1 MTSIFSFIIFI
12 SIVWTVMFLMHV
24 IAWVPLSR
32 VFSLSLPYWPVWLGL
47 LASSYL
53 LASAAVRTIG
63 GLWADYLYFA
73 AATWL
78 GVVFLLFSTMLV
90 YQLQYMVTGFE
101 SRGVV
106 IGLVV
111 LVAGASV
118 HALFA
123 GHALTTKEYTVA
135 VEHLEQP
142 VRIVHLAD
150 IHVGTVHQSEYLR
163 RVVEATNAAKS
174 DLVLITGDLFD
185 GSAPIDTSILS
196 PLNDLEAPSYFSNG
210 NHEEYEGL
218 KLVSDTV
225 GPLDLTLLANEKI
238 DWQGIQL
245 VGVNDR
251 QSLRNTSLAEVLD
264 SLELV
269 PGAPTILMYHS
280 PSDWAVARERGVGLM
295 LSGHTH
301 NGQIWPFTLLVKL
314 AFPYINGL
322 YAEEGKSLHVT
333 PGTGT
338 WGPPMRL
345 GSHNQVTVLHLV
357 PAE

>member
-1 MTSIFSFIIFI
+1 MSSLIIFI
-12 SIVWTVMFLMHV
+12 GIAWTVLFLMHWTL
-24 IAWVPLSR
+24 WVPIAR
-32 VFSLSLPYWPVWLGL
+32 VFDISLPYAPVVLGL
-47 LASSYL
+47 VAGSYFLASFG
-53 LASAAVRTIG
+53 VRTIG
-63 GLWADYLYFA
+63 GTLADYFYFA

-78 GVVFLLFSTMLV
+78 GVVFLLFSAMLV
-90 YQLQYMVTGFE
+90 YQLVHIATGFE
-101 SRGVV
+101 SMVV
-106 IGLVV
+106 VWGLLL

-118 HALFA
+118 YALFA
-123 GHALTTKEYTVA
+123 GHSLITREYTVA
-135 VEHLEQP
+135 VEHLEKP

-163 RVVEATNAAKS
+163 RVVDATNAAKP

-185 GSAPIDTSILS
+185 GSAPIDTEMLA
-196 PLNDLEAPSYFSNG
+196 PLNDLSAPSYFSNG

-218 KLVSDTV
+218 QLVSDTI
-225 GPLDLTLLANEKI
+225 GPLDLQLLANAKA
-238 DWQGIQL
+238 DWNGLQI

-251 QSLRNTSLAEVLD
+251 QSLRGTSLAEVLD
-264 SLELV
+264 ELV
-269 PGAPTILMYHS
+269 LDPERPTILMYHS
-280 PSDWAVARERGVGLM
+280 PSDWEVARARGVGLM

-301 NGQIWPFTLLVKL
+301 NGQVWPFTLLVKL

-322 YAEEGKSLHVT
+322 YTEEGKSLHVT

-345 GSHNQVTVLHLV
+345 GSRNQVTVLNLV

>member
-12 SIVWTVMFLMHV
+12 SIVWAVMFLMHV

-32 VFSLSLPYWPVWLGL
+32 VFGLTLPYWPVWLGL

-185 GSAPIDTSILS
+185 GSAPIDTSILE

-218 KLVSDTV
+218 KLVADTV
-225 GPLDLTLLANEKI
+225 APLDLTLLANEKI

-245 VGVNDR
+245 IGVNDR
-251 QSLRNTSLAEVLD
+251 QSLRGTSLAEVLD
-264 SLELV
+264 SLELAL
-269 PGAPTILMYHS
+269 GMPTILMYHS
-280 PSDWAVARERGVGLM
+280 PADWAVARQKGVGLM

-322 YAEEGKSLHVT
+322 NTEEGKSLHVT

-345 GSHNQVTVLHLV
+345 GSRNQVTVLNLV